1 MEQSASPTDTR
12 PSDERKQS
20 PPAFL
25 DLADSVCLALA
36 SSVTVADSYGQT
48 FFVQAA
54 RLGSNMPDIS
64 AVSSVCLAN
73 ARTVADCSVNLSST
87 AGRTKTHGA
96 RTSACSAAKIV

>member
-1 MEQSASPTDTR
+1 MSSALEQSASPTDTL

-48 FFVQAA
+48 FF
-54 RLGSNMPDIS
+54 
-64 AVSSVCLAN
+64 C
-73 ARTVADCSVNLSST
+73 
-87 AGRTKTHGA
+87 AGGKVG
-96 RTSACSAAKIV
+96 V